1 MDTTGG
7 KMEIITSGTYIP
19 QEPKLLGSLGC
30 YHYKLKEPLEFK
42 VDYDEDGVIAFV
54 DEPIAEYGYGK
65 TESEALDDLRTS
77 IIDYFESLKNH
88 KHQLAQGLKKEL
100 RWLEHNIEVKWSDH

>member
-1 MDTTGG
+1 MTIT
-7 KMEIITSGTYIP
+7 TSGTFVP
-19 QEPKLLGSLGC
+19 GPKLLRSLGC
-30 YHYKLKEPLEFK
+30 YRYKFKEPLEYRFEVTK
-42 VDYDEDGVIAFV
+42 DGVVASI

-88 KHQLAQGLKKEL
+88 KNLAEGLKKEL
-100 RWLEHNIEVKWSDH
+100 RWLERNVEVKWYRE